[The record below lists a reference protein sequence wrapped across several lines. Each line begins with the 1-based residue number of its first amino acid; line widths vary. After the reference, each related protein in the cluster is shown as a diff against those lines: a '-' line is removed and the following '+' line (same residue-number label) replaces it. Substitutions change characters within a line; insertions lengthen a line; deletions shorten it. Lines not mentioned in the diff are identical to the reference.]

1 MSKEEIIT
9 YLRKRLI
16 TNLDELLEDY
26 DNTNQ
31 SEFLLGGLYAY
42 TECLEIILQSE
53 GVDND
58 TLLALEQHYGI
69 R

>member
-1 MSKEEIIT
+1 MSKEETIA
-9 YLRKRLI
+9 YLREHLRLC
-16 TNLDELLEDY
+16 LDELLEDC
-26 DNTNQ
+26 DNSTD
-31 SEFLLGGLYAY
+31 SEFLMGEMYAY
-42 TECLEIILQSE
+42 TECLEIILQSD